1 MLAMGLRAPNEDVAR
16 FPILQLLPPCHSV
29 GRPWLLGYQC
39 PGSLFQPL
47 LCALLTALS
56 PHFHPSTQNCT
67 RHGTVLVVPHIPT
80 CSTFTDTAMALS
92 LTLLN
97 ALIDLVSFSGILYS
111 IYPPLFAA
119 LLIYSLGG
127 TAASVALG
135 KVGQGGPTHA
145 TSPLDSGKTK

>member
-1 MLAMGLRAPNEDVAR
+1 MRLLADNCFPAPASIAPV
-16 FPILQLLPPCHSV
+16 PLLPSFHS
-29 GRPWLLGYQC
+29 
-39 PGSLFQPL
+39 SLP
-47 LCALLTALS
+47 
-56 PHFHPSTQNCT
+56 
-67 RHGTVLVVPHIPT
+67 

-135 KVGQGGPTHA
+135 KVGKRGQRRPCQCRRLPNTTGLH
-145 TSPLDSGKTK
+145 SRFCD